1 MRYNENMAE
10 TFYVA
15 PTDSLADSVR
25 KILLVAIVFTGIIT
39 LISSIF
45 YFLSQP
51 VIPLMYSLPRPEQA
65 LVPKEWIFLFPI
77 VSLTISVLHIFL
89 IGKFKDLDELILKM
103 FAWSTVAL
111 QIILSAILIR
121 MIVIIW

>member
-1 MRYNENMAE
+1 MRYNDSMAE

-25 KILLVAIVFTGIIT
+25 KVLLVAIVFTGIIT

-51 VIPLMYSLPRPEQA
+51 VIPLMYSLPRPEQS
-65 LVPKEWIFLFPI
+65 LVPKIWIFLFPVI
-77 VSLTISVLHIFL
+77 SLTISVLHIFL
-89 IGKFKDLDELILKM
+89 IGKFKNLDELILKM
-103 FAWSTVAL
+103 FAWSTVFL
-111 QIILSAILIR
+111 QLILGAILIR